1 MRTRQGAKLAHTSEK
16 KVTLHYHNLFRR
28 MFARLDYDFFTVA
41 AVCSD
46 GAPAIHA
53 PEIRLRSITTSSLE
67 VERGSLF
74 VPLTDRRDGHEFIA
88 DALSRGAS
96 AYFVRKGHEI
106 LKKLDAKQ
114 RQLAIVVDDPLLA
127 LGRLAAF
134 HRSRFSPLVIAVT
147 GSNGKTTTKEMLGQI
162 FRTAFGRATIF
173 TEKNYN
179 NHIGVP
185 FTLFRIGK
193 GTRVA
198 IVEMGMN
205 HAGEIDYLSRL
216 ACPHISV
223 ISSIGHAHIEFLGS
237 RRNIARAKAEI
248 THGQQKG
255 GALYV
260 PAQVAEL
267 ATLAARSRSNGI
279 VLRKI
284 TPGKSS
290 PLKIIASGPAGY
302 ELLISKQ
309 PVTFRYANSA
319 WLSNLAL
326 AAAVAHDVGVSD
338 EHIAKA
344 VRSFRAPEG
353 RMQVREGYFHLIDD
367 GYNANPDSAIASIAA
382 AKQYAD
388 GRPVVC
394 VFGDFKE
401 LGRFSRSLHEWTGQ
415 EAAKARIAAFYGI
428 GSDMRLAA
436 KAYSKAAGKSGRSYA
451 FERSSVPA
459 IVARL
464 LQEAKGSVILVKGSR
479 SMQMEEIV
487 QSLQSAIAR
496 S

>member
-1 MRTRQGAKLAHTSEK
+1 M
-16 KVTLHYHNLFRR
+16 TLHYPELFRC

-67 VERGSLF
+67 AEQGSLF

-88 DALSRGAS
+88 DALTRGAS
-96 AYFVRKGHEI
+96 AFFVRKGHEV

-134 HRSRFSPLVIAVT
+134 HRNRFSPLVIAVT

-162 FRTAFGRATIF
+162 FRAALGRAAIY

-193 GTRVA
+193 DTRVA

-216 ACPHISV
+216 VSPHISV

-248 THGQQKG
+248 TNGQRKG
-255 GALYV
+255 GALYL

-267 ATLAARSRSNGI
+267 STLAARSRSNGI
-279 VLRKI
+279 VLKKI
-284 TPGKSS
+284 IPGKSS
-290 PLKIIASGPAGY
+290 PLKIIASGPSGY
-302 ELLISKQ
+302 ELLIGKER
-309 PVTFRYANSA
+309 VKFRYANSA

-338 EHIAKA
+338 EHIAEA

-353 RMQVREGYFHLIDD
+353 RMQVRKGYFHLIDD
-367 GYNANPDSAIASIAA
+367 GYNANPDSAVASIAA

-401 LGRFSRSLHEWTGQ
+401 LGSFSRTLHEWTGR
-415 EAAKARIAAFYGI
+415 EAAKAHLAAFYGI
-428 GSDMRLAA
+428 GEQMQYAVS
-436 KAYSKAAGKSGRSYA
+436 AYARTAGKSARCYA
-451 FERSSVPA
+451 FERGNVRA
-459 IVARL
+459 IIAQL
-464 LQEAKGSVILVKGSR
+464 MQEAKGSVILVKGSR

-487 QSLQSAIAR
+487 EELHSALSR
-496 S
+496 SAMR